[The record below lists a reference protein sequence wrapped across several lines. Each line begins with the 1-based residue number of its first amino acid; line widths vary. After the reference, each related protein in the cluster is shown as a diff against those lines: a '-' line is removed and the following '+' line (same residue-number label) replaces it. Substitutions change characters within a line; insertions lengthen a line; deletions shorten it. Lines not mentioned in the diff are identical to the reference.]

1 MKNGRRGFTLAEM
14 IMAIA
19 MLAFFSVFV
28 VQMFAKANQLTAKAS
43 TLDQAVACASDLAD
57 QWKRQPADDVPAVLA
72 GLRTNRSAGRTET
85 LGFDEHFS
93 LCDISEA
100 VYTAVLVLQPEEP
113 SGLWQLQITL
123 YGDEKADGNPIYAL
137 TADCYFAKENG
148 DS

>member
-1 MKNGRRGFTLAEM
+1 MKNGQRGFTLAEM

-28 VQMFAKANQLTAKAS
+28 VQMFAKANQLTIKAS

-57 QWKRQPADDVPAVLA
+57 QWKRQPAADVPEVLLN
-72 GLRTNRSAGRTET
+72 LRTNRSAGRTET
-85 LGFDEHFS
+85 LGFDADFH
-93 LCDISEA
+93 LCAMQEA

-137 TADCYFAKENG
+137 TTDCYFAKEKT